1 MATSQPSSRNIS
13 NKENTTTTTS
23 PNRQKFNQILNE
35 FGLDPADYIFD
46 SSLELTSDFSSALP
60 ENLTQPQQLNIQLKS
75 SARQHKHVQQPP
87 PPPPVVNRQKSLSR
101 SSSGMSQTD
110 FSTHRAPP
118 PPPPPPPPPAPTSS
132 SFPQHDSD
140 KYESNM
146 TAQDYLQRIGT
157 ADNPPVKVVKQNTQD
172 LVYRKEIRI
181 RYLQPPTP
189 PPPAPI
195 IIREKQLPSAPPQSP
210 LFIRERKPESST
222 PPPLTIRERPPSPP
236 PLLEPYIIDKTLP
249 PPPPQPRQVIIERLP
264 TPPPKPRTVIF
275 EKWLPY
281 KKVKRPILLEK
292 APPQP
297 PVPPTRNVI
306 IEYEPLKAYT
316 VRRVIEEGVFRVD
329 PTQYSNYS
337 AQTDGNVRIVDRIDD
352 LPPPSD
358 ALMRILK
365 EYSQND
371 VADYKT
377 ESLSNMEQLMQV
389 SSSSSALPTNR
400 ERVLSS
406 GPNRLIPSPVSAPFP
421 FTQTRSSNN
430 SSRRHTPLNSSTLNI
445 DDAY

>member
-1 MATSQPSSRNIS
+1 MATSQPFSRHIS
-13 NKENTTTTTS
+13 NEENTTTAS
-23 PNRQKFNQILNE
+23 PNRQKVNQILNE

-46 SSLELTSDFSSALP
+46 SSLELTSDFSPALP
-60 ENLTQPQQLNIQLKS
+60 KDLTQSQQLNIQLRS
-75 SARQHKHVQQPP
+75 SARQHKYVQRPP
-87 PPPPVVNRQKSLSR
+87 PPPPIVNRQKSLSR
-101 SSSGMSQTD
+101 SSSGM
-110 FSTHRAPP
+110 
-118 PPPPPPPPPAPTSS
+118 
-132 SFPQHDSD
+132 
-140 KYESNM
+140 N
-146 TAQDYLQRIGT
+146 YLQRIDT
-157 ADNPPVKVVKQNTQD
+157 ADNPPVKVVKPNTQD
-172 LVYRKEIRI
+172 LIYKKEIRI

-195 IIREKQLPSAPPQSP
+195 IIREKHLPSAPPQSP
-210 LFIRERKPESST
+210 LLIRERKPEPAT

-236 PLLEPYIIDKTLP
+236 PLLEPCIIDKTLP

-316 VRRVIEEGVFRVD
+316 VRRVIEEGLFRVD
-329 PTQYSNYS
+329 PTQYTNYS
-337 AQTDGNVRIVDRIDD
+337 AQADGNVRIVDRIDD
-352 LPPPSD
+352 LPPPSE

-371 VADYKT
+371 VADYNT

-389 SSSSSALPTNR
+389 SSLSSASSHNR

-406 GPNRLIPSPVSAPFP
+406 GQNRLIPSPVSAPLP
-421 FTQTRSSNN
+421 FNQTRSSNN
-430 SSRRHTPLNSSTLNI
+430 SSRLHTPINSSTLNI
-445 DDAY
+445 EDAY